1 MDDDTLMAY
10 ADGELD
16 PATAAQ
22 VAAAAATD
30 PGVAARIEMFRRTR
44 AALAAHRRA
53 PLLPEAMAE
62 RLAARIR
69 SAQAPVAAPVAAV
82 SAEPAAVP
90 SGATVVPLPARR
102 ALVWPVALAASLAL
116 AVGLGMGMQ
125 LGAPGEA
132 PARGATVAALD
143 APGLA
148 QALAT
153 LPAGERT
160 TLSDG
165 TELAMVASFRAP
177 DGALCRE
184 FETVRA
190 EADTLVSVA
199 CHGDAGSSG
208 PAWDVRFALAAAPDS
223 GGYAPASSIEALE
236 VWLEVTGMGDSLTL
250 EDEAAALA
258 GLAR

>member
-1 MDDDTLMAY
+1 MDDETLMAY

-30 PGVAARIEMFRRTR
+30 RDVAARIEMFRRTR
-44 AALAAHRRA
+44 AALAAHRSA
-53 PLLPEAMAE
+53 PPLPDAMAE
-62 RLAARIR
+62 RLAERIR
-69 SAQAPVAAPVAAV
+69 SAAAPVVAPAAV
-82 SAEPAAVP
+82 ATAEPAAAP
-90 SGATVVPLPARR
+90 SGATVVPLPAHRP
-102 ALVWPVALAASLAL
+102 LVWPVALAASLAL
-116 AVGLGMGMQ
+116 AVGLGTGLQ

-132 PARGATVAALD
+132 PVRGAAVTALD
-143 APGLA
+143 APGLPE
-148 QALAT
+148 ALAT
-153 LPAGERT
+153 LPAGDRT
-160 TLSDG
+160 TLPDG
-165 TELAMVASFRAP
+165 TELAMVASFRGP

-190 EADTLVSVA
+190 DADTLVSVA
-199 CHGDAGSSG
+199 CHDGSGTG

-236 VWLEVTGMGDSLTL
+236 VWLDVAGMGESLTL

-258 GLAR
+258 GLGR